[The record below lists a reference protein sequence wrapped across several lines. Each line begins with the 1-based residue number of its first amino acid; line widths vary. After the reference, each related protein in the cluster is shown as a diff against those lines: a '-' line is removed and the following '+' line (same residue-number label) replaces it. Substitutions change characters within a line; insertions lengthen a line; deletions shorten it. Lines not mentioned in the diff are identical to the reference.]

1 MRNGL
6 MGKTARALG
15 LAAAVLGAAGGC
27 KEIIA
32 EFMPPQNTPVQRP
45 NTGLQYG
52 VPAYGTGYPA
62 GYQTGYAPGSMGYV
76 PGYQGNYQDPRTQGQ
91 EVPTVRGMG
100 MRMADEVERA
110 FKGRLNNPAVARYVG
125 EVGQSVVKSA
135 GGTGIAYQFVVM
147 NSDVVNHYSV
157 PIDVNQANVYVTVGL
172 LRDLRNEAQLASVLA
187 QEVACI
193 QRKFL
198 LTKMQAE
205 VKRVEEQIQK
215 QQVIELGAAIVGAAV
230 ASKNRNNAVLA
241 GVFAHEFTRAAMTM
255 VMDPATPGKLKGY
268 GVTAEQLYAVDADAM
283 RYMSAA
289 EYKPTQYRSYLETM
303 LTMSQS
309 DPLVKNNLMETH
321 PISNDRVAKA
331 ETVLAEMKDKAAK
344 GREDGQRYKDGVLS
358 QLGDKREATT
368 AAW

>member
-6 MGKTARALG
+6 IGNAARALG
-15 LAAAVLGAAGGC
+15 LAAATAAVLGAGGGC
-27 KEIIA
+27 KELIA
-32 EFMPPQNTPVQRP
+32 EFMPPQNNAPVQRP
-45 NTGLQYG
+45 GYNGG
-52 VPAYGTGYPA
+52 VPVYGTTGYPA
-62 GYQTGYAPGSMGYV
+62 GYQQAGYPT
-76 PGYQGNYQDPRTQGQ
+76 NYQDPRNAQGQ
-91 EVPTVRGMG
+91 EIPTVRGLG
-100 MRMADEVERA
+100 MRMAGEVEQA
-110 FKGRLNNPAVARYVG
+110 FKGRLNNPGVAKYVG
-125 EVGQSVVKSA
+125 EVGQAVVRSA
-135 GGTGIAYQFVVM
+135 GSAGISYQFIVM

-157 PIDVNQANVYVTVGL
+157 PTDVNQANVYVTVGL

-187 QEVACI
+187 QEVSCI

-215 QQVIELGAAIVGAAV
+215 QQVIEFGAAIVGAAV
-230 ASKNRNNAVLA
+230 ASKNRDNALLA
-241 GVFAHEFTRAAMTM
+241 GLFAQEFTRAAMTM
-255 VMDPATPGKLKGY
+255 VMDPQKPGTLKGY
-268 GVTAEQLYAVDADAM
+268 GITPQQLYETDADAM

-331 ETVLAEMKDKAAK
+331 EGVLAEMKDKAAK
-344 GREDGQRYKDGVLS
+344 GREEGQRYKDAVLS
-358 QLGDKREATT
+358 QLGGDKREATT